1 MVRGARG
8 GLGAAAEPSVDT
20 RVDMAHF
27 DIHEIISDEAL
38 HAVWPVV
45 AQLRD
50 HLDEAGFVAQAR
62 RQFAEGWHA
71 VALFQDDAPRAF
83 AGWRVQE
90 MLAHGRLLYVD
101 DLVTDAQARSEG
113 HGKALLDWLKAEA
126 RRQGCRKLELDSG
139 TQRHGAHAFY
149 LRERMRISAH
159 HFSIDL
165 D

>member
-1 MVRGARG
+1 MVNGARD
-8 GLGAAAEPSVDT
+8 GLDAEPGLSVAIGSDT
-20 RVDMAHF
+20 ARF
-27 DIHEIISDEAL
+27 DIREIVGDQAL

-50 HLDEAGFVAQAR
+50 HLDEAGFVSQAR

-71 VALFQDDAPRAF
+71 VAVFQDGAPRAF

-90 MLAHGRLLYVD
+90 MLAHGRMLYVD
-101 DLVTDAQARSEG
+101 DLVTDAHVRSGG

-165 D
+165 E

>member
-1 MVRGARG
+1 MVNHARD
-8 GLGAAAEPSVDT
+8 GLDAEPEPSVDS
-20 RVDMAHF
+20 RF
-27 DIHEIISDEAL
+27 DISRFDIREIVSDEAL
-38 HAVWPVV
+38 HAIWPVV

-101 DLVTDAQARSEG
+101 DLVTDAHARSGG

-149 LRERMRISAH
+149 LRERMRISSH

-165 D
+165 

>member
-1 MVRGARG
+1 MVSGARD
-8 GLGAAAEPSVDT
+8 GLDAEPELSVDT
-20 RVDMAHF
+20 GF
-27 DIHEIISDEAL
+27 DIHEIASEEGL

-45 AQLRD
+45 AQLRE
-50 HLDEAGFVAQAR
+50 HLDEAAFVAQAR

-71 VALFQDDAPRAF
+71 VALFQDEAPRAF

-101 DLVTDAQARSEG
+101 DLVTDAHARSGG

-126 RRQGCRKLELDSG
+126 RRRGCRRLELDSG

>member
-1 MVRGARG
+1 MVNDARD
-8 GLGAAAEPSVDT
+8 GLDAEPEPSVD
-20 RVDMAHF
+20 AGF
-27 DIHEIISDEAL
+27 DISRCRIREIVSDEGL
-38 HAVWPVV
+38 HAIWPVV

-50 HLDEAGFVAQAR
+50 HLDEAEFVAQAR
-62 RQFAEGWHA
+62 RQLAEGWHA
-71 VALFQDDAPRAF
+71 VALFQDDVPRAF
-83 AGWRVQE
+83 AGWRAQE

-101 DLVTDAQARSEG
+101 DLVTDAHARSGG

-165 D
+165 